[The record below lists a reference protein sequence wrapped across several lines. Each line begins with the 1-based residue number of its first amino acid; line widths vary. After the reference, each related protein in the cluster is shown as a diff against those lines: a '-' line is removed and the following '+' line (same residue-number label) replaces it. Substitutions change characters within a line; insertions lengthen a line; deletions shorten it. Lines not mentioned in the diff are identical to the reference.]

1 MKKYSL
7 FFAFIFAWSF
17 GQAQVAE
24 FDMLEMLFAQQRYK
38 MVYRKSGRLLDKP
51 EYDYSLLPLYYR
63 SLSTIK
69 LAQNKFWKKYHPN
82 ALTDVKESFDV
93 IKKSKHNEAFLSAHI
108 YELEWMRSDMRKWVS
123 SLKSSGRTSDL
134 KQIKALIVLM
144 FDGIPERN
152 FSDVLTVSDC
162 RMALVFEAEKHIGTP
177 YVWAGTTPSGFDC
190 SGFVKYVMNESGV
203 LLPRVAADQYKDCK
217 KLKRKHVR
225 KGDLIFFSNNNS
237 EVSHVGLVVSELGE
251 PLKMIHSSSS
261 KGIIL
266 TEIDTSIYWSKRL
279 YGFGT
284 FIH

>member
-1 MKKYSL
+1 
-7 FFAFIFAWSF
+7 
-17 GQAQVAE
+17 
-24 FDMLEMLFAQQRYK
+24 
-38 MVYRKSGRLLDKP
+38 
-51 EYDYSLLPLYYR
+51 
-63 SLSTIK
+63 
-69 LAQNKFWKKYHPN
+69 
-82 ALTDVKESFDV
+82 
-93 IKKSKHNEAFLSAHI
+93 
-108 YELEWMRSDMRKWVS
+108 
-123 SLKSSGRTSDL
+123 
-134 KQIKALIVLM
+134 
-144 FDGIPERN
+144 
-152 FSDVLTVSDC
+152 
-162 RMALVFEAEKHIGTP
+162 
-177 YVWAGTTPSGFDC
+177 
-190 SGFVKYVMNESGV
+190 MNESGV